1 MEKAEGEY
9 LDFALE
15 DDELE
20 EILVFC
26 KEEIAKAQ
34 NETGR
39 EYILYLFFYF
49 DEVEAF
55 IFQNCFK
62 DNGFMLV

>member
-26 KEEIAKAQ
+26 KEEIAKA
-34 NETGR
+34 
-39 EYILYLFFYF
+39 
-49 DEVEAF
+49 
-55 IFQNCFK
+55 
-62 DNGFMLV
+62 